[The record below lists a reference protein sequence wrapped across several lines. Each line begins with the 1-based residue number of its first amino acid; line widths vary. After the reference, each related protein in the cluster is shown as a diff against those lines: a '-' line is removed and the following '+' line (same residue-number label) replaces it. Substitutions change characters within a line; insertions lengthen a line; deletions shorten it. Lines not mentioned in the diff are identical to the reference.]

1 MPALFIF
8 FFLLKINAEPSFFL
22 VRLDKTAKSAAMT
35 FTTGNILLI
44 GSTLL
49 FVSLII
55 GRTGYKLG
63 IPVLLLFLIVGMI
76 FGSDGLGIQFQNA
89 GDAQF
94 IGTLSLCIILF
105 SGGMDTKINDIRPI
119 LPQGIVLATLGVL
132 LTTLLTGY
140 FIYGLIGYLY
150 PLTATPVAG
159 CLLLAAVMSST
170 DSASVFNILR
180 SKSLHLKQ
188 NMRPLLELESG
199 SNDPMAYMLT
209 ILLLQVL
216 QSGEMNWGHILL
228 SFFMQFTI
236 GIVTGYVLGRVA
248 IYIINHVC
256 LLNNSLYQ
264 VILLTFV
271 FFTFSITDLL
281 QGNGYLAVYIT
292 GLAVGNHR
300 IVYKKNIGNFFES
313 IAWLFQIIMFLS
325 LGLLVNPH
333 ELWGVAHIGLLIGT
347 FLIFVGRPVAVFLC
361 LLPFRKMTFKGRL
374 FVSWIGLKGAVPIIF
389 ATYPLLADVPG
400 ARQIFNIVFF
410 ITILSL
416 LLQGTTVSA
425 TARLLGLAHPVK
437 EKPHEFDMELS
448 ENIKSVIAE
457 AAVMPDLLTEGDRL
471 KDLHFPQNTLVI
483 MVKRYENY
491 FIPSGTTR
499 LLPGDKLLLLSDNEE
514 ELRHTL
520 AHLGIEEYT
529 IRKN

>member
-1 MPALFIF
+1 
-8 FFLLKINAEPSFFL
+8 
-22 VRLDKTAKSAAMT
+22 MT
-35 FTTGNILLI
+35 FTTGNILFI
-44 GSTLL
+44 GSILL

-63 IPVLLLFLIVGMI
+63 IPILLLFLIVGMI
-76 FGSDGLGIQFQNA
+76 FGNDGVGFQFQNA

-105 SGGMDTKINDIRPI
+105 SGGMDTNIRDIRPVI
-119 LPQGIVLATLGVL
+119 PQGIVLATLGVL

-140 FIYGLIGYLY
+140 FIYNFIDYLY
-150 PLTATPVAG
+150 PQQTAPLTG
-159 CLLLAAVMSST
+159 CLLLSAVMSST

-180 SKSLHLKQ
+180 SKGLHLRQ

-209 ILLLQVL
+209 ILLLQII
-216 QSGEMNWGHILL
+216 QSGETNWGYILL
-228 SFFMQFTI
+228 SFFMQFSI
-236 GIVTGYVLGRVA
+236 GITVGYLLGRLA

-256 LLNNSLYQ
+256 MLNNSLYQ

-271 FFTFSITDLL
+271 FFTFSFTDLL

-292 GLAVGNHR
+292 GLVVGNHR
-300 IVYKKNIGNFFES
+300 IIYKKNISNFFDS

-333 ELWGVAHIGLLIGT
+333 ELWGIAHIGLLIGA
-347 FLIFVGRPVAVFLC
+347 FLIFIGRPVSVFLC
-361 LLPFRKMTFKGRL
+361 LLPFRKITFQGRL
-374 FVSWIGLKGAVPIIF
+374 FISWIGLKGAVPIIF
-389 ATYPLLADVPG
+389 ATYPLLAHIPG

-425 TARLLGLAHPVK
+425 TARLLGLSHPVK
-437 EKPHEFDMELS
+437 EKPNEFDMELS

-457 AAVMPDLLTEGDRL
+457 IAIMPDLLTEGDRL
-471 KDLHFPQNTLVI
+471 KDLHFPPNTLVI
-483 MVKRYENY
+483 MIKRYDNY
-491 FIPSGTTR
+491 FVPSGTTR
-499 LLPGDKLLLLSDNEE
+499 LLPGDKLLLLSDNEA
-514 ELRHTL
+514 ELRRTL
-520 AHLGIEEYT
+520 ALLGIEEYT
-529 IRKN
+529 LRKN

>member
-1 MPALFIF
+1 MI
-8 FFLLKINAEPSFFL
+8 
-22 VRLDKTAKSAAMT
+22 

-63 IPVLLLFLIVGMI
+63 IPVLLLFLIVGMV
-76 FGSDGLGIQFQNA
+76 FGSDGIGIQFHNA
-89 GDAQF
+89 GEAQF

-105 SGGMDTKINDIRPI
+105 SGGMDTKINDIRPVI
-119 LPQGIVLATLGVL
+119 PQGILLATLGVL
-132 LTTLLTGY
+132 LTTLLTGF
-140 FIYGLIGYLY
+140 FIYWIVGSLY
-150 PLTATPVAG
+150 PAVVAPLAG

-180 SKSLHLKQ
+180 SKGLHLKQ

-209 ILLLQVL
+209 ILLLQII
-216 QSGEMNWGHILL
+216 QSGTMSWGHVLL
-228 SFFMQFTI
+228 SFFLQFSI
-236 GIVTGYVLGRVA
+236 GIAAGYLLGRLAV
-248 IYIINHVC
+248 YIINHVC

-281 QGNGYLAVYIT
+281 NGNGYLAVYIT
-292 GLAVGNHR
+292 GLVVGNHH
-300 IVYKKNIGNFFES
+300 IVYKKNIANFFDS

-325 LGLLVNPH
+325 LGLLVNPT
-333 ELWGVAHIGLLIGT
+333 ELLGVAHLGLLIGL
-347 FLIFVGRPVAVFLC
+347 FLIFIARPVAVFLC
-361 LLPFRKMTFKGRL
+361 LLPFRKMTFPGRI
-374 FVSWIGLKGAVPIIF
+374 FVSWIGLRGAVPIIF
-389 ATYPLLADVPG
+389 ATYPLLADIPG
-400 ARQIFNIVFF
+400 APQIFNIVFF

-416 LLQGTTVSA
+416 LLQGTTVSLS
-425 TARLLGLAHPVK
+425 ARLLGLSHPAAK
-437 EKPHEFDMELS
+437 ETKDFDMELS
-448 ENIKSVIAE
+448 EDIKSIVAE
-457 AAVMPDLLTEGDRL
+457 ALVMPDLLLEGDQL
-471 KDLHFPQNTLVI
+471 KDIHLPSNTLVI
-483 MVKRYENY
+483 MIKRYDNY
-491 FIPSGTTR
+491 FVPNGKTR

-520 AHLGIEEYT
+520 ANLGIEEYT